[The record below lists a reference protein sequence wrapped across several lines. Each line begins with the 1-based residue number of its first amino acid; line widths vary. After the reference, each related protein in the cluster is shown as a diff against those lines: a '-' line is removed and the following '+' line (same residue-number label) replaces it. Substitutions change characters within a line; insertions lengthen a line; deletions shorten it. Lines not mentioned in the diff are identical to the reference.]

1 MGNYNWK
8 IDDFLYLEPTQI
20 VKFVTRG
27 DLEIIIRT
35 LPNDIESLEL
45 LEILLM
51 NFEVDEFYEYCCVIR
66 DEINLRVDYFEK
78 EYGKST

>member
-1 MGNYNWK
+1 MGNYNWRV
-8 IDDFLYLEPTQI
+8 DDFLYQEPNKI
-20 VKFVTRG
+20 VKFLTRG

-51 NFEVDEFYEYCCVIR
+51 NFEVAEYYEYCCSLR
-66 DEINLRVDYFEK
+66 DEINLRIDFFEK
-78 EYGKST
+78 EYGKK